1 MKYYLISEEVLRA
14 TLSYLMQR
22 PYHEVAETIAILTQL
37 PEIPVTE
44 PAQNIENTEQ

>member
-22 PYHEVAETIAILTQL
+22 PYHEVAETIAILGQL
-37 PEIPVTE
+37 QEIPVEQSEETVTHTE
-44 PAQNIENTEQ
+44 